1 MNIQNEINDD
11 IKFLA
16 KSEIRLKI
24 LSELYKRPDDIK
36 GLVKKTKITYSSV
49 SSNVNKFMSFKTT
62 KAGGLTASRFLPLI
76 KLAIRRINTP
86 IPPPAMGSQYYLLDF
101 SFL

>member
-1 MNIQNEINDD
+1 MLVQNEINDD

-24 LSELYKRPDDIK
+24 LSELNESPDDVK

-49 SSNVNKFMSFKTT
+49 SSNVNQ
-62 KAGGLTASRFLPLI
+62 LV
-76 KLAIRRINTP
+76 
-86 IPPPAMGSQYYLLDF
+86 
-101 SFL
+101 